1 MGTIST
7 KHLMLSSVACAAL
20 VGATPAMAQD
30 ASANAT
36 ADTAA
41 DNSAMIIV
49 TAQKREQNAQDVPI
63 SLVAVTGESI
73 ERQGISSLQEL
84 GNSIAGVTILAGNP
98 GAMRLAIRGASD
110 LSSSNQSASVNG
122 FYLDETAMSYV
133 PGYMPE
139 VSLADIERV
148 EVLRG
153 PQGTLFGE
161 GSVGGTLRVITR
173 KPDSQKFFGRVKLG
187 AYATSG
193 GGEGYAAQINTNI
206 PIVQDV
212 LAVSVAGG
220 YRNLPGWID
229 IPDINVKNS
238 NTSKLSDGRFAL
250 RYTPSTDFTLDLF
263 YQIGRS
269 KIRDFVSTSRDELN
283 PRAVAAQFGVGP
295 VGGLSPSEGK
305 LDIGAL
311 TINYDTG
318 PATLV
323 SASSLTTSSFDTA
336 RDLTTIVPAAF
347 PPSFVPG
354 ATAQSIYR
362 VRSHAF
368 SQEIRLVSN
377 GANDLN
383 WTIGSYFKHETRSV
397 EDGFIFNVPAIQ
409 TIDSPLSHS
418 DQKGDA
424 WAVFADI
431 DYTLTAKLSIQAGLR
446 YFEDSKNFS
455 VAQVRGSA
463 FPLGFPAAGTVQAGG
478 DNSHATSPKIGLT
491 YKISPSA
498 LIFAKYSKGFRSG
511 GANTAPLSTY
521 PYATKQFGPDSL
533 NAFELGLKT
542 SPFAGWTINLYAYHN
557 DWSDLQLPF
566 RTDDGVFS
574 YVSNVGTAK
583 TDGVEL
589 EVNADI
595 TPSLNLG
602 LTYAYSNAA
611 IDGDVTDRLG
621 RIIVSSG
628 SDLPLNAKNK
638 ITAAVHYE
646 VALTSDIQID
656 FDGRYRWA
664 SKTYSDPANTP
675 GFTNQPTSQLFLSSG
690 VKGNWG
696 ALTLFVDNVFD
707 RDDTVAK
714 YPPAG
719 PPLFTYSNYLRPR
732 NFGLEFKRGF

>member
-1 MGTIST
+1 MRKSST
-7 KHLMLSSVACAAL
+7 KYLMLSSAAFVGL
-20 VGATPAMAQD
+20 VSATPALAQD
-30 ASANAT
+30 ASATAT

-41 DNSAMIIV
+41 DNSSIIIV

-161 GSVGGTLRVITR
+161 GSEGGTLRVITR

-193 GGEGYAAQINTNI
+193 GGEGYAAQINSNI

-305 LDIGAL
+305 LDVGAL

-377 GANDLN
+377 GANALN
-383 WTIGSYFKHETRSV
+383 WTVGGYFKHETRSV

-424 WAVFADI
+424 WAVFGDI
-431 DYTLTAKLSIQAGLR
+431 DYALTAKLSVQAGLR

-455 VAQVRGSA
+455 VTQVRGSA
-463 FPLGFPAAGTVQAGG
+463 FPLGFPPAGAVQSG
-478 DNSHATSPKIGLT
+478 DDSSHATSPKIGVT

-511 GANTAPLSTY
+511 GANNAPLSTY

-542 SPFAGWTINLYAYHN
+542 TPFAGWTVNLYAYHN

-566 RTDDGVFS
+566 RTDDGVFT
-574 YVSNVGTAK
+574 YVRNVGTAK

-589 EVNADI
+589 EVSADI

-621 RIIVSSG
+621 RIIVRSG

-638 ITAAVHYE
+638 VTAAIHYE
-646 VALTSDIQID
+646 IALSSDMQID

-719 PPLFTYSNYLRPR
+719 PPLYTYSNYLRPR
-732 NFGLEFKRGF
+732 NFGVEFKRSF